1 MARREGIL
9 AKQDKRSTQRE
20 VTHIYFKFL
29 SSLNSIY
36 KSIEIYVTVVIS
48 RTCLCKSAIFTVSM
62 LTCIRA
68 KPRFY
73 TMLYIRQNFATFLRQ
88 QHEFYVSICF

>member
-29 SSLNSIY
+29 LSLNSIY
-36 KSIEIYVTVVIS
+36 MSIEI
-48 RTCLCKSAIFTVSM
+48 CNGCDFTYLFM
-62 LTCIRA
+62 
-68 KPRFY
+68 
-73 TMLYIRQNFATFLRQ
+73 
-88 QHEFYVSICF
+88 

>member
-20 VTHIYFKFL
+20 VRHRYFKFL

-36 KSIEIYVTVVIS
+36 MSIEIYNG
-48 RTCLCKSAIFTVSM
+48 CDFTY
-62 LTCIRA
+62 LFI
-68 KPRFY
+68 
-73 TMLYIRQNFATFLRQ
+73 
-88 QHEFYVSICF
+88 